1 MADQP
6 LAQDLRQP
14 EHLGLQL
21 PSFRPFLDAIEPRHR
36 RLFVTVSGA
45 HLYGFPSA
53 DSDYDLR
60 GCFVIPTMRMLG
72 IHGYRETIE
81 HMDDGP
87 NPNDVVLHEARKY
100 VGLLQKNNGYV
111 LEQVMS
117 RLIIETTPWHEEL
130 KAIAPRCVNVLSL
143 NHYIGFSNQQ
153 IALMRRRPDKQ
164 VKILLYIFRVLM
176 TGIHL
181 ARTGKVEPNI
191 VILNETFRL
200 PFIDELVAQK
210 VGREHSALAGGR
222 PLKYFQRQYEAMLRQ
237 LEECRGRTKLPVAPP
252 EAIVGE
258 LDDWL
263 VRLRLDEFER
273 SRSPREFAGS

>member
-1 MADQP
+1 MT
-6 LAQDLRQP
+6 DLS
-14 EHLGLQL
+14 L
-21 PSFRPFLDAIEPRHR
+21 PNFRPFLDAIEPRHR
-36 RLFVTVSGA
+36 RLFVTISGA
-45 HLYGFPSA
+45 HLYGFPSE

-60 GCFVIPTMRMLG
+60 GCFVIPTRRMFG
-72 IHGYRETIE
+72 MERYRETIE

-100 VGLLQKNNGYV
+100 AGLLLKNNGYV
-111 LEQVMS
+111 LEQIMS
-117 RLIIETTPWHEEL
+117 RLVVETSPWHEEL
-130 KAIAPRCVNVLSL
+130 KSIAPRCVNVLSL

-153 IALMRRRPDKQ
+153 MALMRRRPDKQ

-181 ARTGKVEPNI
+181 ARTGEVEPNI

-210 VGREHSALAGGR
+210 IGREHGALAGER
-222 PLKYFQRQYEAMLRQ
+222 PLKYFQRQYEAMLGQ
-237 LEECRGRTKLPVAPP
+237 LEDARGLSKLPIAPP

-263 VRLRLDEFER
+263 VRLRLDELER
-273 SRSPREFAGS
+273 HGSPIELGV